1 MKNTKSFVLILFI
14 VIIVYVLRKMGEDNA
29 SKLESKKGNGGE
41 KGKETGCLA
50 PDFPDVIVNVA
61 DCRGGYVDEGRELS
75 LGNWGCDVVVLQQ
88 RLNML
93 EHINILQPTGK
104 FDCLTLEKL
113 ERVKGVKEISLNDF
127 SPDEQIGLDTLRPAN
142 VYSTQRYMD
151 LK

>member
-1 MKNTKSFVLILFI
+1 MKNTQTVVLILFI
-14 VIIVYVLRKMGEDNA
+14 VVLVYVLRKMGENNA

-50 PDFPDVIVNVA
+50 PDFPDIIVNVGE
-61 DCRGGYVDEGRELS
+61 CRGTYVDESRILG

-93 EHINILQPTGK
+93 EHINILQPSGK

-113 ERVKGVKEISLNDF
+113 ERIKGVAEISLNDF
-127 SPDEQIGLDTLRPAN
+127 EPDEQVGLDTLRPSN

>member
-1 MKNTKSFVLILFI
+1 
-14 VIIVYVLRKMGEDNA
+14 MGEDNA